1 MSPERKKIPT
11 PQDILVALSGLTEND
26 QDGPT
31 RLLSSKPPTQEA
43 HPTSGPV
50 PIQQQDSFV
59 KLPFALG
66 SVVAGKYEIIGLI
79 GAGGVGYV
87 VSAMHLELGE
97 MVALKFL
104 REESLVHEQVV
115 ERFAREARAAARIKS
130 EYVARVYDVGALP
143 NGVPYIVM
151 EYLHGKD
158 LADVVRERGRLPI
171 KTAVEYVLQAC
182 EALASAH
189 TVGVVHRDIKPENL
203 FLSRQGEGVEIIKVL
218 DFGISK
224 LALTGNAPPLQGTLG
239 TRKFAKTMMPMGTPA
254 YMSPEQIRSTGDVDA
269 RTDIWAL
276 GCVLF
281 ELLTGTC
288 VFDAPT
294 LMQLG
299 AAILE
304 RDPVPLRHLVKD
316 APAELEAVIQK
327 CLQKDVTKRYQNVAE
342 LAVAL
347 YPFAPRRARIS
358 VERSTHL
365 LRSTNPG
372 ALPLEIGSV
381 PPPALHDVLE
391 GESVIVTTPATP
403 SLATS
408 TTTTDAAP
416 ASAKDATSAGT
427 SSVDVSAMRPKRGT
441 MFAAIGV
448 GLALGAAGLY
458 FALAR
463 SAAPSEPSAEPAAKA
478 QSQNPAPAAPAAQ
491 PGTSSET
498 PPSGNSAR
506 APSSPGEPEAKP
518 AGQAT
523 RPSGGSAAPAR
534 GRAPKAGHVRVRPPG
549 APRTGGDDEF
559 DVGY

>member
-11 PQDILVALSGLTEND
+11 APDILVALSGLTESD

-31 RLLSSKPPTQEA
+31 QLVSSKPPAAETF
-43 HPTSGPV
+43 PTSGAV
-50 PIQQQDSFV
+50 PITQQDNFV
-59 KLPFALG
+59 KLPFSLG
-66 SVVAGKYEIIGLI
+66 SVIGGKYEIIGLI

-104 REESLVHEQVV
+104 REESMVHEQVV
-115 ERFAREARAAARIKS
+115 DRFAREARAAARIKS
-130 EYVARVYDVGALP
+130 EYVARVFDVGALP

-151 EYLHGKD
+151 EHLHGKD

-189 TVGVVHRDIKPENL
+189 TVGVIHRDIKPENL
-203 FLSRQGEGVEIIKVL
+203 FLSRQGEGVEVIKVL

-224 LALTGNAPPLQGTLG
+224 LSLTGNNPVSAPVTAGTQAA
-239 TRKFAKTMMPMGTPA
+239 RKFAKTMMPMGTPA

-281 ELLTGTC
+281 ELLTATC

-304 RDPVPLRHLVKD
+304 REPLPLRHFVKD
-316 APAELEAVIQK
+316 APPELETVINR

-365 LRSTNPG
+365 IRSTNPG
-372 ALPLEIGSV
+372 APLLELGSV
-381 PPPALHDVLE
+381 PPPA
-391 GESVIVTTPATP
+391 IVD
-403 SLATS
+403 SLDPENIVVRRVDPTS
-408 TTTTDAAP
+408 STAAP
-416 ASAKDATSAGT
+416 GSN
-427 SSVDVSAMRPKRGT
+427 SSDDVSAMRPSRKGT
-441 MFAAIGV
+441 V
-448 GLALGAAGLY
+448 
-458 FALAR
+458 FALAGLGVALAGAALYFSLSR
-463 SAAPSEPSAEPAAKA
+463 PAKVAPEGTVKAAPVANDATQQAQAPNAESPRAT
-478 QSQNPAPAAPAAQ
+478 
-491 PGTSSET
+491 GT
-498 PPSGNSAR
+498 P
-506 APSSPGEPEAKP
+506 
-518 AGQAT
+518 
-523 RPSGGSAAPAR
+523 SAAPAQAGDVAEAR
-534 GRAPKAGHVRVRPPG
+534 TPGAAPKAGSPGGAARAPARGAARPAGHPRTRAPG
-549 APRTGGDDEF
+549 APHNGDDEF

>member
-1 MSPERKKIPT
+1 MSPERKKAVT
-11 PQDILVALSGLTEND
+11 PPDILVALSGLTEND
-26 QDGPT
+26 QDDPT
-31 RLLSSKPPTQEA
+31 RLLSTKPPVEG
-43 HPTSGPV
+43 HPTSGPQ
-50 PIQQQDSFV
+50 PIQHQDNFV

-66 SVVAGKYEIIGLI
+66 SVIAGKYEIIGLI

-104 REESLVHEQVV
+104 REESLVNEQVV

-143 NGVPYIVM
+143 TGVPYIVM

-158 LADVVRERGRLPI
+158 LADIVRERGRLPV

-182 EALASAH
+182 EALAAAH
-189 TVGVVHRDIKPENL
+189 VVGVVHRDIKPENL
-203 FLSRQGEGVEIIKVL
+203 FLARQGEGVESIKVL

-224 LALTGNAPPLQGTLG
+224 LALTGTALPEPPRPTQQG

-281 ELLTGTC
+281 ELLTGAC

-304 RDPVPLRHLVKD
+304 RDPLPLRQLVKD

-327 CLQKDVTKRYQNVAE
+327 CLQKDVSKRYQNVAE

-347 YPFAPRRARIS
+347 YPFGPRRARIW

-372 ALPLEIGSV
+372 SIPLEIGSV
-381 PPPALHDVLE
+381 PPPALKDVLE
-391 GESVIVTTPATP
+391 ADSVIIPTTGPTP
-403 SLATS
+403 SMSSDVQQSGAISTS
-408 TTTTDAAP
+408 TID
-416 ASAKDATSAGT
+416 ASAL
-427 SSVDVSAMRPKRGT
+427 RPKRKGAVLAIASAGLAAGA
-441 MFAAIGV
+441 AAIYF
-448 GLALGAAGLY
+448 GLAKP
-458 FALAR
+458 
-463 SAAPSEPSAEPAAKA
+463 APAPSAEVPGKTQVA
-478 QSQNPAPAAPAAQ
+478 QTQTSTPAPAPQQATGSTQPSAPSAVQASATTGTEAKAASQPTRAPTTQPAALR
-491 PGTSSET
+491 
-498 PPSGNSAR
+498 AR
-506 APSSPGEPEAKP
+506 PVGKP
-518 AGQAT
+518 
-523 RPSGGSAAPAR
+523 
-534 GRAPKAGHVRVRPPG
+534 GHVRTRPPG
-549 APRTGGDDEF
+549 SGRGDEEF

>member
-1 MSPERKKIPT
+1 MSPERKKIQT
-11 PQDILVALSGLTEND
+11 PPDILVALSGLTDD

-31 RLLSSKPPTQEA
+31 RLVSSKPPTPEA
-43 HPTSGPV
+43 HPTSGAQ
-50 PIQQQDSFV
+50 PILPHQDNFV

-66 SVVAGKYEIIGLI
+66 SVIAGKYEIIGLI

-130 EYVARVYDVGALP
+130 EHVARVYDVGALP

-158 LADVVRERGRLPI
+158 LADIVRERGRLPVL
-171 KTAVEYVLQAC
+171 TAVEYILQAC

-203 FLSRQGEGVEIIKVL
+203 FLSRQGEGVEVIKVL

-224 LALTGNAPPLQGTLG
+224 LALNGNAPPGVVRPGTQNA
-239 TRKFAKTMMPMGTPA
+239 RKFAKTMMPMGTPA

-304 RDPVPLRHLVKD
+304 REPVPLRQLVKD
-316 APAELEAVIQK
+316 APPELEVVIQR
-327 CLQKDVTKRYQNVAE
+327 CLQKDVSKRYQNVAE

-381 PPPALHDVLE
+381 PPPALKEQLE
-391 GESVIVTTPATP
+391 SDAVIVAQSVPTPAVSISDPNAITESP
-403 SLATS
+403 SS
-408 TTTTDAAP
+408 ND
-416 ASAKDATSAGT
+416 ASA
-427 SSVDVSAMRPKRGT
+427 MQPKRRRAI
-441 MFAAIGV
+441 FALAGM
-448 GLALGAAGLY
+448 GLALGAAALY
-458 FALAR
+458 FVLGR
-463 SAAPSEPSAEPAAKA
+463 SAATTASSEPATKAQTAKPSEVNTEQKPVAATETPKPSSATKPSIDANQPETKA
-478 QSQNPAPAAPAAQ
+478 SSGATRSGAAQ
-491 PGTSSET
+491 PS
-498 PPSGNSAR
+498 PAR
-506 APSSPGEPEAKP
+506 ARAVK
-518 AGQAT
+518 
-523 RPSGGSAAPAR
+523 GGHA
-534 GRAPKAGHVRVRPPG
+534 RVRPPG
-549 APRTGGDDEF
+549 APRGSGDDEF